1 MLEKLYRDIDDEQL
15 ENAKINIEKL
25 LSISMTEYIK
35 WFEFVNRAE
44 EQDVIYHTYHGTKG
58 LEFDNVVVIMENG
71 FGRNPNKFS
80 NFFVN
85 PNAGDENTK
94 NLLYVACSRAKKNL
108 RVFYL
113 DDVSSFRNGIESI
126 FGEIEE
132 F

>member
-1 MLEKLYRDIDDEQL
+1 
-15 ENAKINIEKL
+15 
-25 LSISMTEYIK
+25 
-35 WFEFVNRAE
+35 
-44 EQDVIYHTYHGTKG
+44 
-58 LEFDNVVVIMENG
+58 MENG